1 MLAWPFAAPSVVLHH
16 HRVRV
21 RARSA
26 LGVSFVILLCS
37 RLAQA
42 AVPEAIAALEEGLV
56 HAESGQLDAAKKS
69 YELSLSLDPKY
80 ERARINLGIV
90 EILLGKVSSGLARC
104 EQAIVSEPGAAKAHY
119 CVGLARV
126 RQKKNDAAAA
136 AFAKS
141 IELFREDP
149 MPKLELAHLHRQAK
163 RWKEAVELYR
173 DAVRKRP
180 DDPNLHV
187 HLGYCYKQL
196 GDWIAAEVEY
206 RKAVQKDP
214 TSYFGH
220 LNLGVVL
227 VRNDKDEEAQPHYET
242 AAELEPAAPEPHF
255 NLGNLHRRNGR
266 LEEALSAY
274 QNAVKLGPKASDHH
288 LELARTYWR
297 LGKRSEA
304 RASLEAARKVA
315 TAAEAQTVE
324 KLAAQVEKYPVAP
337 ATVTRS
343 RPKVVKKPEDTKPVA
358 RTPEP

>member
-1 MLAWPFAAPSVVLHH
+1 MGV
-16 HRVRV
+16 
-21 RARSA
+21 
-26 LGVSFVILLCS
+26 GVSIVMLLMS
-37 RLAQA
+37 SLGSA
-42 AVPEAIAALEEGLV
+42 AVPEAVAALEEGLM
-56 HAESGQLDAAKKS
+56 HAESGQLQAAQKS
-69 YELSLSLDPKY
+69 YGRALSIDAGF
-80 ERARINLGIV
+80 ERARINLGII

-104 EQAIVSEPGAAKAHY
+104 EQALKAEPGAAKAHY

-126 RQKKNDAAAA
+126 RQKKNDEAAL
-136 AFAKS
+136 AFTKS

-180 DDPNLHV
+180 DDPSLHV

-196 GDWIAAEVEY
+196 GDWVAAEVEY

-214 TSYFGH
+214 TSFFGH

-242 AAELEPAAPEPHF
+242 AAELDPAAAEPHF

-266 LEEALSAY
+266 LEEALASY
-274 QNAVKLGPKASDHH
+274 KKAVELAPKASDHH

-297 LGKRSEA
+297 LGKRTEA
-304 RASLEAARKVA
+304 RASLAEARKVA
-315 TAAEAQTVE
+315 SGSESATVE
-324 KLAAQVEKYPVAP
+324 KLAEQVEKYPVAP

-343 RPKVVKKPEDTKPVA
+343 RPTVVKKPEETKPVS